1 MGQSRPVDQAGL
13 RRGNLALLVRTLRE
27 YGALSRAQLAV
38 RSGLSK
44 ATVSSLVTD
53 LEQRRLVHD
62 VGVSA
67 GGQGRPGQ
75 LVALRSASV
84 SGVGLDI
91 HVGHV
96 GALITNLA
104 GDVLYQ
110 RRVAFDVPAHGPER
124 ALDQLAELVTSALRE
139 VAGTVGPPAGVTVSI
154 PGLVDT
160 SAGTVTFAP
169 RLRWRD
175 VAVADG
181 LAARTGLPLDR
192 IGVDNDANLGA
203 MAELSAMSGSATNA
217 GTKAATNAANGTA
230 TGARTNAARTSGTDT
245 SAGTSIGNNAATNAP
260 TNAANGTAAN
270 TGAGTVSD
278 LVYLTGDFGIGGGV
292 ISGGRLV
299 RGSIGF
305 AGEIGHMAMD
315 PLGSYCSCGRR
326 GCWETQVGLGALL
339 HACADPDDPVRDPTL
354 DLDKR
359 MRIVRSRAERHDQ
372 RTLDA
377 LHQIGSALGLGV
389 SILVNLLNPAVV
401 VLGGYFAAL
410 PEWLVEPIRN
420 QVVAHVLAPGAGGA
434 RVVGSRLGF
443 TAATTGGALAS
454 LRRVLDDPTVV
465 PVVSQ
470 QDQEVRA

>member
-1 MGQSRPVDQAGL
+1 VAHSRPVDQAGL

-27 YGALSRAQLAV
+27 HGALSRAQLAV

-53 LEQRRLVHD
+53 LELRGLVHSA
-62 VGVSA
+62 GVSA

-75 LVALRSASV
+75 LVDLRPTSV
-84 SGVGLDI
+84 CGMGLDV

-96 GALITNLA
+96 GAVVTDLA
-104 GDVLYQ
+104 GDVIFR
-110 RRVAFDVPAHGPER
+110 RRVACDVPGIGPER
-124 ALDQLAELVTSALRE
+124 AVDQLGELAAAALAEIS
-139 VAGTVGPPAGVTVSI
+139 GTVGQPVGVTVSV

-160 SAGTVTFAP
+160 GAGTVTFAP

-192 IGVDNDANLGA
+192 IAGDNDANLGA
-203 MAELSAMSGSATNA
+203 MAELAAM
-217 GTKAATNAANGTA
+217 NG
-230 TGARTNAARTSGTDT
+230 DL
-245 SAGTSIGNNAATNAP
+245 
-260 TNAANGTAAN
+260 NGDGGETIA
-270 TGAGTVSD
+270 D
-278 LVYLTGDFGIGGGV
+278 LVYLNGDFGIGGGL

-299 RGSIGF
+299 RGSVGF

-315 PLGSYCSCGRR
+315 PLGPYCSCGRR

-354 DLDKR
+354 DLDQR
-359 MRIVRSRAERHDQ
+359 MRIVRARAGQRDR

-377 LHQIGSALGLGV
+377 LHQIGTALGLGV
-389 SILVNLLNPAVV
+389 SYLVNLLNPAVV

-420 QVVAHVLAPGAGGA
+420 EVVANVLAPGAGGA
-434 RVVGSRLGF
+434 RVVGSSLGF
-443 TAATTGGALAS
+443 TAATTGGALAALS
-454 LRRVLDDPTVV
+454 RVLDDPTVL
-465 PVVSQ
+465 PISP
-470 QDQEVRA
+470 QDDDEEAPA

>member
-1 MGQSRPVDQAGL
+1 MGQSRPADQAGL

-27 YGALSRAQLAV
+27 HGALSRAQLAV

-53 LEQRRLVHD
+53 LEARGLVHD
-62 VGVSA
+62 AGVSA

-75 LVALRSASV
+75 LVDLRPDSV
-84 SGVGLDI
+84 CGVGLDV

-96 GALITNLA
+96 GALVTDL
-104 GDVLYQ
+104 GGEVLYRQ
-110 RRVAFDVPAHGPER
+110 RAIADVPVIGPER
-124 ALDQLAELVTSALRE
+124 ALDMLAELATEAM
-139 VAGTVGPPAGVTVSI
+139 AGLKNATGVTVSV

-160 SAGTVTFAP
+160 AAGTVPFSP

-181 LAARTGLPLDR
+181 LAARTGLALDQ
-192 IGVDNDANLGA
+192 IVVENDANLGA
-203 MAELSAMSGSATNA
+203 MAE
-217 GTKAATNAANGTA
+217 TA
-230 TGARTNAARTSGTDT
+230 TTDV
-245 SAGTSIGNNAATNAP
+245 A
-260 TNAANGTAAN
+260 
-270 TGAGTVSD
+270 D

-292 ISGGRLV
+292 IAGGRLI
-299 RGSIGF
+299 RGFGGF

-315 PLGSYCSCGRR
+315 PLGPYCSCGRR

-339 HACADPDDPVRDPTL
+339 HACADPEDPIRDPAL
-354 DLDKR
+354 DLDQR
-359 MRIVRSRAERHDQ
+359 MRMIRSRAEQHDR

-377 LHQIGSALGLGV
+377 LHQIGTALGLGV
-389 SILVNLLNPAVV
+389 SYLVNLLNPAVV

-454 LRRVLDDPTVV
+454 LRRVLEDPTVV
-465 PVVSQ
+465 PVI
-470 QDQEVRA
+470 QENEEEAPA

>member
-1 MGQSRPVDQAGL
+1 VGQSRPADQAGL

-27 YGALSRAQLAV
+27 HGALSRAQLAV

-53 LEQRRLVHD
+53 LETRGLVHD
-62 VGVSA
+62 AGISA

-75 LVALRSASV
+75 LVDLRPDSV
-84 SGVGLDI
+84 CGIGLDA

-96 GALITNLA
+96 G
-104 GDVLYQ
+104 VLVADLGGEVLFQ
-110 RRVAFDVPAHGPER
+110 RKTVVDVPALGPER
-124 ALDQLAELVTSALRE
+124 TLDQLAQLVTEAM
-139 VAGTVGPPAGVTVSI
+139 AGLKNAIGVTVSV

-160 SAGTVTFAP
+160 DAGTVPFSP

-175 VAVADG
+175 VAVVDG
-181 LAARTGLPLDR
+181 LAARTGLPLDQ
-192 IGVDNDANLGA
+192 IVVDNDANLGA
-203 MAELSAMSGSATNA
+203 MAELATMDV
-217 GTKAATNAANGTA
+217 T
-230 TGARTNAARTSGTDT
+230 
-245 SAGTSIGNNAATNAP
+245 
-260 TNAANGTAAN
+260 
-270 TGAGTVSD
+270 D

-292 ISGGRLV
+292 IADGRLI
-299 RGSIGF
+299 RGVGGF

-315 PLGSYCSCGRR
+315 PLGPYCSCGRR

-339 HACADPDDPVRDPTL
+339 HACADPDDPIRDPAL
-354 DLDKR
+354 DLDQR
-359 MRIVRSRAERHDQ
+359 MRVIRTRAEQHDR

-377 LHQIGSALGLGV
+377 LHKIGIALGVGV
-389 SILVNLLNPAVV
+389 SYLVNLLNPAVV

-443 TAATTGGALAS
+443 TAAPAGGALAS
-454 LRRVLDDPTVV
+454 LRRVLEDPTIV
-465 PVVSQ
+465 PVIQ
-470 QDQEVRA
+470 QTEEEAPA

>member
-1 MGQSRPVDQAGL
+1 
-13 RRGNLALLVRTLRE
+13 VRTLRE
-27 YGALSRAQLAV
+27 HGALSRAQLAV

-44 ATVSSLVTD
+44 ATVSSLVND
-53 LEQRRLVHD
+53 LEARGLVHD
-62 VGVSA
+62 AGISA

-75 LVALRSASV
+75 LVALRPDSV
-84 SGVGLDI
+84 CGVGLDV

-96 GALITNLA
+96 GAYVTDL
-104 GDVLYQ
+104 GGEVLFQ
-110 RRVAFDVPAHGPER
+110 RRVVCDVPGLGPER
-124 ALDQLAELVTSALRE
+124 ALDQLAQLATEAT
-139 VAGTVGPPAGVTVSI
+139 AGVGNAVGVTVSV

-160 SAGTVTFAP
+160 AAGCVTFSP

-181 LAARTGLPLDR
+181 LAARTGIPLGR
-192 IGVDNDANLGA
+192 IVVDNDANLGA
-203 MAELSAMSGSATNA
+203 LAEF
-217 GTKAATNAANGTA
+217 AATEVA
-230 TGARTNAARTSGTDT
+230 
-245 SAGTSIGNNAATNAP
+245 
-260 TNAANGTAAN
+260 
-270 TGAGTVSD
+270 D

-292 ISGGRLV
+292 IAGGRLV

-305 AGEIGHMAMD
+305 AGEIGHMALD
-315 PLGSYCSCGRR
+315 PLGPYCSCGRR

-339 HACADPDDPVRDPTL
+339 HACADPDDPIRDPAL
-354 DLDKR
+354 DLDQR
-359 MRIVRSRAERHDQ
+359 MRMVRARAEQHDR

-377 LHQIGSALGLGV
+377 LHQIGTALGLGV
-389 SILVNLLNPAVV
+389 SFLVNLLNPAVV

-454 LRRVLDDPTVV
+454 LRRVLEDPTIV
-465 PVVSQ
+465 PVADVL
-470 QDQEVRA
+470 DTVDGMEEPEEAPA

>member
-13 RRGNLALLVRTLRE
+13 RRGNLALLVRTLRAH
-27 YGALSRAQLAV
+27 GALSRAQLAV

-53 LEQRRLVHD
+53 LELRGLVHSA
-62 VGVSA
+62 GVSA

-75 LVALRSASV
+75 LVDLRPTSV
-84 SGVGLDI
+84 CGIGLDV
-91 HVGHV
+91 HVGH
-96 GALITNLA
+96 A
-104 GDVLYQ
+104 GVAVTDLSGELRFR
-110 RRVAFDVPAHGPER
+110 RRVACDVPGIGPER
-124 ALDQLAELVTSALRE
+124 SIDQLAELVATALAE
-139 VAGTVGPPAGVTVSI
+139 VRGVVGQPVGVTVSV
-154 PGLVDT
+154 PGLVDR

-175 VAVADG
+175 VALADG
-181 LAARTGLPLDR
+181 LAARTGLPLDL
-192 IGVDNDANLGA
+192 IAVDNDANLGA
-203 MAELSAMSGSATNA
+203 EAELAAMAVPV
-217 GTKAATNAANGTA
+217 
-230 TGARTNAARTSGTDT
+230 D
-245 SAGTSIGNNAATNAP
+245 
-260 TNAANGTAAN
+260 
-270 TGAGTVSD
+270 D

-292 ISGGRLV
+292 IAGGRLV
-299 RGSIGF
+299 RGSVGF

-315 PLGSYCSCGRR
+315 PLGPYCSCGRR

-354 DLDKR
+354 DLDQR
-359 MRIVRSRAERHDQ
+359 MRIIRSRAEQRDR

-377 LHQIGSALGLGV
+377 LHQIGTELGQGV

-420 QVVAHVLAPGAGGA
+420 QVVANVLAPGAGGA
-434 RVVGSRLGF
+434 RVVGSQLGF
-443 TAATTGGALAS
+443 TAATTGGALAA

-465 PVVSQ
+465 PTGQ
-470 QDQEVRA
+470 ADDEEAPA

>member
-1 MGQSRPVDQAGL
+1 VEHLVGQSRPADQAGL

-27 YGALSRAQLAV
+27 HGALSRAQLAV

-53 LEQRRLVHD
+53 LEARGLVHD
-62 VGVSA
+62 AGVSA

-75 LVALRSASV
+75 LVDLRPDSV
-84 SGVGLDI
+84 CGVGLDV

-96 GALITNLA
+96 G
-104 GDVLYQ
+104 VLVTDLGGEVLF
-110 RRVAFDVPAHGPER
+110 RERTLVDVPVIGPER
-124 ALDQLAELVTSALRE
+124 ALDLVAQHATDALADLKNAV
-139 VAGTVGPPAGVTVSI
+139 GVTVSV

-160 SAGTVTFAP
+160 VAGTVPFSP

-181 LAARTGLPLDR
+181 LAARTGLALDQ
-192 IGVDNDANLGA
+192 IVVENDANLGA
-203 MAELSAMSGSATNA
+203 MAEMATMDVA
-217 GTKAATNAANGTA
+217 
-230 TGARTNAARTSGTDT
+230 
-245 SAGTSIGNNAATNAP
+245 
-260 TNAANGTAAN
+260 
-270 TGAGTVSD
+270 D

-292 ISGGRLV
+292 IAGGRLI
-299 RGSIGF
+299 RGFGGF

-315 PLGSYCSCGRR
+315 PLGPYCSCGRR

-339 HACADPDDPVRDPTL
+339 HACADPEDPIRDPAL
-354 DLDKR
+354 DLDQR
-359 MRIVRSRAERHDQ
+359 MRMIRARAEQHDR

-377 LHQIGSALGLGV
+377 LHQIGIALGLGV
-389 SILVNLLNPAVV
+389 SYLVNLLNPAVV

-454 LRRVLDDPTVV
+454 LRRVLEDPTVV
-465 PVVSQ
+465 PVI
-470 QDQEVRA
+470 QETEEEAPA

>member
-1 MGQSRPVDQAGL
+1 MGQSRPADQAGL

-27 YGALSRAQLAV
+27 HGALSRAQLAV

-53 LEQRRLVHD
+53 LEARGLVHD
-62 VGVSA
+62 AGVSA

-75 LVALRSASV
+75 LVNLRPDSV
-84 SGVGLDI
+84 CGIGLDV

-96 GALITNLA
+96 G
-104 GDVLYQ
+104 VL
-110 RRVAFDVPAHGPER
+110 VADLGGEVLFGRKVVIDVPGAGPER
-124 ALDQLAELVTSALRE
+124 TLDELAQLVTEAM
-139 VAGTVGPPAGVTVSI
+139 AGLKNAIGVTVSV

-160 SAGTVTFAP
+160 HAGTVPFSP

-181 LAARTGLPLDR
+181 LAARTGLPLDQ
-192 IGVDNDANLGA
+192 IVVDNDANLGA
-203 MAELSAMSGSATNA
+203 MAEL
-217 GTKAATNAANGTA
+217 AATDVT
-230 TGARTNAARTSGTDT
+230 
-245 SAGTSIGNNAATNAP
+245 
-260 TNAANGTAAN
+260 
-270 TGAGTVSD
+270 D
-278 LVYLTGDFGIGGGV
+278 LVYLTGDFGIGCGV
-292 ISGGRLV
+292 ISGGRLL
-299 RGSIGF
+299 RGVGGF

-315 PLGSYCSCGRR
+315 QLGPYCSCGRR

-339 HACADPDDPVRDPTL
+339 HACADPDDPIRDPAL
-354 DLDKR
+354 DLDQR
-359 MRIVRSRAERHDQ
+359 MRMIRARAEQHDR

-377 LHQIGSALGLGV
+377 MHQIGIALGVGV
-389 SILVNLLNPAVV
+389 SYLVNMLNPAVV

-454 LRRVLDDPTVV
+454 LRRVLEDPTVV
-465 PVVSQ
+465 PVIQ
-470 QDQEVRA
+470 PTEEEAPA

>member
-1 MGQSRPVDQAGL
+1 MGQSRPADQAGL

-27 YGALSRAQLAV
+27 HGALSRAQLAV

-53 LEQRRLVHD
+53 LETRGLVHD
-62 VGVSA
+62 AGVSA

-75 LVALRSASV
+75 LVDLRPDSV
-84 SGVGLDI
+84 CGIGLDA

-96 GALITNLA
+96 G
-104 GDVLYQ
+104 VLVADLGGEVLFQ
-110 RRVAFDVPAHGPER
+110 RKTVVDVPALGPER
-124 ALDQLAELVTSALRE
+124 TLDQLAQLVTEAM
-139 VAGTVGPPAGVTVSI
+139 AGLKNAIGVTVSV

-160 SAGTVTFAP
+160 DAGTVPFSP

-175 VAVADG
+175 VAVVDG
-181 LAARTGLPLDR
+181 LAARTGLPLDQ
-192 IGVDNDANLGA
+192 IVVDNDANLGA
-203 MAELSAMSGSATNA
+203 MAELATMDV
-217 GTKAATNAANGTA
+217 T
-230 TGARTNAARTSGTDT
+230 
-245 SAGTSIGNNAATNAP
+245 
-260 TNAANGTAAN
+260 
-270 TGAGTVSD
+270 D

-292 ISGGRLV
+292 IADGRLI
-299 RGSIGF
+299 RGVGGF

-315 PLGSYCSCGRR
+315 PLGPYCSCGRR

-339 HACADPDDPVRDPTL
+339 HACADPDDPIRDPAL
-354 DLDKR
+354 DLDQR
-359 MRIVRSRAERHDQ
+359 MRMIRTRAEQHDR

-377 LHQIGSALGLGV
+377 LHKIGIALGVGV
-389 SILVNLLNPAVV
+389 SYLVNLLNPAVV

-454 LRRVLDDPTVV
+454 LRRVLEDPTVV
-465 PVVSQ
+465 PVVQ
-470 QDQEVRA
+470 PTEEEAPA

>member
-27 YGALSRAQLAV
+27 HGALSRAQLAV

-53 LEQRRLVHD
+53 LELRGLVHSA
-62 VGVSA
+62 GVSA

-75 LVALRSASV
+75 LVDLRPTSV
-84 SGVGLDI
+84 CGIGLDV

-96 GALITNLA
+96 GAAVTDLA
-104 GDVLYQ
+104 GELLFQ
-110 RRVAFDVPAHGPER
+110 RRVACDVPAVGPER
-124 ALDQLAELVTSALRE
+124 AIDQLADLANTALAE
-139 VAGTVGPPAGVTVSI
+139 VKGSVGPPVGVTISI
-154 PGLVDT
+154 PGLVDRD
-160 SAGTVTFAP
+160 AGVVTFAP

-175 VAVADG
+175 VNVADG
-181 LAARTGLPLDR
+181 LAARTGLPLDH
-192 IGVDNDANLGA
+192 IAVDNDANLGA
-203 MAELSAMSGSATNA
+203 EAELAAMSGSQDRDVT
-217 GTKAATNAANGTA
+217 
-230 TGARTNAARTSGTDT
+230 
-245 SAGTSIGNNAATNAP
+245 
-260 TNAANGTAAN
+260 
-270 TGAGTVSD
+270 D

-315 PLGSYCSCGRR
+315 PLGPYCSCGRR

-354 DLDKR
+354 DLDQR
-359 MRIVRSRAERHDQ
+359 TRIVRSRAEQRDR

-377 LHQIGSALGLGV
+377 LHQIGTALGLGV
-389 SILVNLLNPAVV
+389 SILVNLLNPGVV

-420 QVVAHVLAPGAGGA
+420 QVVANVLAPGAGGA

-443 TAATTGGALAS
+443 TAATTGGALAA

-465 PVVSQ
+465 PTTQ
-470 QDQEVRA
+470 PDDEEAPA

>member
-1 MGQSRPVDQAGL
+1 MGQSRPADQAGL

-27 YGALSRAQLAV
+27 HGALSRAQLAV

-53 LEQRRLVHD
+53 LEARGLVHD
-62 VGVSA
+62 AGISA

-75 LVALRSASV
+75 LVDLRPDSV
-84 SGVGLDI
+84 CGVGLDV

-96 GALITNLA
+96 GAFVTDL
-104 GDVLYQ
+104 GGQVLFQ
-110 RRVAFDVPAHGPER
+110 RRVVCDVPGIGPER
-124 ALDQLAELVTSALRE
+124 ALDQVGQLAVEAM
-139 VAGTVGPPAGVTVSI
+139 AGLNNAVGVTVSV

-160 SAGTVTFAP
+160 AAGTVPFSP

-181 LAARTGLPLDR
+181 LAARTGLALDR
-192 IGVDNDANLGA
+192 IVVDNDANLA
-203 MAELSAMSGSATNA
+203 ALAELADMDVA
-217 GTKAATNAANGTA
+217 
-230 TGARTNAARTSGTDT
+230 
-245 SAGTSIGNNAATNAP
+245 
-260 TNAANGTAAN
+260 
-270 TGAGTVSD
+270 D

-292 ISGGRLV
+292 IAGGRLV

-315 PLGSYCSCGRR
+315 PLGPYCSCGRR

-339 HACADPDDPVRDPTL
+339 HACADPDDPIRDPAL
-354 DLDKR
+354 DLDQR
-359 MRIVRSRAERHDQ
+359 MRMVRARAEQHDR

-377 LHQIGSALGLGV
+377 LHQIGTALGLGV
-389 SILVNLLNPAVV
+389 SFLVNLLNPAVV

-454 LRRVLDDPTVV
+454 LRRVLEDPTVV
-465 PVVSQ
+465 PVIQ
-470 QDQEVRA
+470 TPEEPEEAPA

>member
-1 MGQSRPVDQAGL
+1 
-13 RRGNLALLVRTLRE
+13 VRTLRE
-27 YGALSRAQLAV
+27 HGALSRAQLAV

-53 LEQRRLVHD
+53 LETRGLVHD
-62 VGVSA
+62 AGISA

-75 LVALRSASV
+75 LVDLRPDAV
-84 SGVGLDI
+84 CGVGLDV

-96 GALITNLA
+96 GALVIDLGGEILFQEKMTA
-104 GDVLYQ
+104 
-110 RRVAFDVPAHGPER
+110 DVPTIGPER
-124 ALDQLAELVTSALRE
+124 ALDLLAQLATDAMADLKNAV
-139 VAGTVGPPAGVTVSI
+139 GVTVSV

-160 SAGTVTFAP
+160 AAGTVPFSP

-175 VAVADG
+175 VAIADG
-181 LAARTGLPLDR
+181 LAARTGLALDQ
-192 IGVDNDANLGA
+192 IVVDNDANLGA
-203 MAELSAMSGSATNA
+203 MAELATMDVA
-217 GTKAATNAANGTA
+217 
-230 TGARTNAARTSGTDT
+230 
-245 SAGTSIGNNAATNAP
+245 
-260 TNAANGTAAN
+260 
-270 TGAGTVSD
+270 D

-292 ISGGRLV
+292 IAGGRLV
-299 RGSIGF
+299 RGVGGF

-315 PLGSYCSCGRR
+315 PLGPYCSCGRR

-339 HACADPDDPVRDPTL
+339 HACADPDDPVRDPAL
-354 DLDKR
+354 DLDQR
-359 MRIVRSRAERHDQ
+359 MRMLRARADQHDR

-377 LHQIGSALGLGV
+377 LHQIGIALGVGV
-389 SILVNLLNPAVV
+389 SYLVNLLNPAVV

-454 LRRVLDDPTVV
+454 LRRVLEDPTVV
-465 PVVSQ
+465 PVI
-470 QDQEVRA
+470 QETEEEAPA

>member
-1 MGQSRPVDQAGL
+1 VGQSRPADQAGL
-13 RRGNLALLVRTLRE
+13 RRGNLALLVCTLRE
-27 YGALSRAQLAV
+27 HGALSRAQLAV

-53 LEQRRLVHD
+53 LEARGLVHD
-62 VGVSA
+62 AGISA

-75 LVALRSASV
+75 LVDLRPDSV
-84 SGVGLDI
+84 CGVGLDV

-96 GALITNLA
+96 GVLVTDLG

-110 RRVAFDVPAHGPER
+110 QRAAIDVPAAGPER
-124 ALDQLAELVTSALRE
+124 TLDLLAQLATDAM
-139 VAGTVGPPAGVTVSI
+139 AGVKNAVGVTVSV

-160 SAGTVTFAP
+160 HAGTVPFSP

-181 LAARTGLPLDR
+181 IAARTGLPLDQ
-192 IGVDNDANLGA
+192 IVVDNDANLGA
-203 MAELSAMSGSATNA
+203 MAEQAT
-217 GTKAATNAANGTA
+217 
-230 TGARTNAARTSGTDT
+230 TDVT
-245 SAGTSIGNNAATNAP
+245 
-260 TNAANGTAAN
+260 
-270 TGAGTVSD
+270 D
-278 LVYLTGDFGIGGGV
+278 LVYLTGDYGIGGGV
-292 ISGGRLV
+292 IAGGRLI
-299 RGSIGF
+299 RGVGGF

-315 PLGSYCSCGRR
+315 PLGPYCSCGRR

-339 HACADPDDPVRDPTL
+339 HACADPDDPIRDPAL
-354 DLDKR
+354 DRDQCMR
-359 MRIVRSRAERHDQ
+359 MIRARAEQHDR

-377 LHQIGSALGLGV
+377 LHKIGIALGLGV
-389 SILVNLLNPAVV
+389 SYLVNLLNPAVV

-443 TAATTGGALAS
+443 TAAPTGGALAS
-454 LRRVLDDPTVV
+454 LRRVLEDPTVV
-465 PVVSQ
+465 PVV
-470 QDQEVRA
+470 EVTEEEAPA

>member
-1 MGQSRPVDQAGL
+1 MVGQSRPADQAGL

-27 YGALSRAQLAV
+27 HGALSRAQLAV

-53 LEQRRLVHD
+53 LETRGLVHD
-62 VGVSA
+62 AGISA

-75 LVALRSASV
+75 LVDLRPDSV
-84 SGVGLDI
+84 CGVGLDV

-96 GALITNLA
+96 GALVTDL
-104 GDVLYQ
+104 GGEVLY
-110 RRVAFDVPAHGPER
+110 RRRTVADIPVIGPER
-124 ALDQLAELVTSALRE
+124 ALDLLAELVAEAMSGLKNAI
-139 VAGTVGPPAGVTVSI
+139 GVTVSV

-160 SAGTVTFAP
+160 AAGTVPFSP

-175 VAVADG
+175 VAMADG
-181 LAARTGLPLDR
+181 LAARTGLALDQ
-192 IGVDNDANLGA
+192 IVVENDANLGA
-203 MAELSAMSGSATNA
+203 MAEMASMDVA
-217 GTKAATNAANGTA
+217 
-230 TGARTNAARTSGTDT
+230 
-245 SAGTSIGNNAATNAP
+245 
-260 TNAANGTAAN
+260 
-270 TGAGTVSD
+270 D

-292 ISGGRLV
+292 IAGGRLI
-299 RGSIGF
+299 RGFGGF

-315 PLGSYCSCGRR
+315 PLGPYCSCGRR

-339 HACADPDDPVRDPTL
+339 HACADPDDPIRDPAL
-354 DLDKR
+354 DLDQR
-359 MRIVRSRAERHDQ
+359 MRMIRARAEQHDR
-372 RTLDA
+372 RTLNA
-377 LHQIGSALGLGV
+377 LHQIGIALGLGV
-389 SILVNLLNPAVV
+389 SYLVNLLNPAVV

-454 LRRVLDDPTVV
+454 LRRVLEDPTVV
-465 PVVSQ
+465 PVI
-470 QDQEVRA
+470 QETEEEAPA

>member
-1 MGQSRPVDQAGL
+1 VGQSRPADQAGL
-13 RRGNLALLVRTLRE
+13 RRGNLALLVQTLRE
-27 YGALSRAQLAV
+27 HGALSRAQLAV

-53 LEQRRLVHD
+53 LEARGLVHD
-62 VGVSA
+62 AGVSA

-75 LVALRSASV
+75 LVGLRPESV
-84 SGVGLDI
+84 CGVGLDV

-96 GALITNLA
+96 GAVVTDLGGT
-104 GDVLYQ
+104 VLHQ
-110 RRVAFDVPAHGPER
+110 RRVICDVPSVGPER
-124 ALDQLAELVTSALRE
+124 ALDLLAELAVEAIGGVTNA
-139 VAGTVGPPAGVTVSI
+139 VGVTVSV

-160 SAGTVTFAP
+160 AAGLVTFSP

-175 VAVADG
+175 VALVDG
-181 LAARTGLPLDR
+181 LAARTGIPLDH
-192 IGVDNDANLGA
+192 IAVDNDANLGA
-203 MAELSAMSGSATNA
+203 MAEV
-217 GTKAATNAANGTA
+217 AALDVA
-230 TGARTNAARTSGTDT
+230 
-245 SAGTSIGNNAATNAP
+245 
-260 TNAANGTAAN
+260 
-270 TGAGTVSD
+270 D

-292 ISGGRLV
+292 IAGGRLV

-315 PLGSYCSCGRR
+315 PLGPYCSCGRR

-339 HACADPDDPVRDPTL
+339 HAAADPDDPVRDPAL
-354 DLDKR
+354 DLDPR
-359 MRIVRSRAERHDQ
+359 MRIIRARADQHDR

-377 LHQIGSALGLGV
+377 LHQIGTALGLGV
-389 SILVNLLNPAVV
+389 SFLVNLLNPAVV

-434 RVVGSRLGF
+434 KVVGSRLGF

-465 PVVSQ
+465 PVLEAQEQ
-470 QDQEVRA
+470 QEEAPA

>member
-1 MGQSRPVDQAGL
+1 MGHSRPADQAGL

-27 YGALSRAQLAV
+27 HGALSRAQLAV

-44 ATVSSLVTD
+44 ATVSSLVSD
-53 LEQRRLVHD
+53 LELRGLVHSA
-62 VGVSA
+62 GISA

-75 LVALRSASV
+75 LVALRPTSV
-84 SGVGLDI
+84 SGVGLDV

-96 GALITNLA
+96 GAAVTDLA
-104 GDVLYQ
+104 GDIVF
-110 RRVAFDVPAHGPER
+110 RRRFVCDVPALGPER
-124 ALDQLAELVTSALRE
+124 TIDHLAELATAALAE
-139 VAGTVGPPAGVTVSI
+139 VDGLVGPPVGVTVSV

-160 SAGTVTFAP
+160 SAGTVTLAP

-175 VAVADG
+175 VAVADE
-181 LAARTGLPLDR
+181 LAARTGLPLDL
-192 IGVDNDANLGA
+192 ISVDNDANLGA
-203 MAELSAMSGSATNA
+203 MAEQAAMNGESGDPVT
-217 GTKAATNAANGTA
+217 
-230 TGARTNAARTSGTDT
+230 
-245 SAGTSIGNNAATNAP
+245 
-260 TNAANGTAAN
+260 
-270 TGAGTVSD
+270 D

-305 AGEIGHMAMD
+305 AGEIGHMGMD
-315 PLGSYCSCGRR
+315 PLGPYCSCGRR
-326 GCWETQVGLGALL
+326 GCWETRVGLGALL

-354 DLDKR
+354 DLDQR
-359 MRIVRSRAERHDQ
+359 MRMVRARAAQRDQ

-377 LHQIGSALGLGV
+377 LHQIGSALGVGV

-420 QVVAHVLAPGAGGA
+420 QVVAGVLAPGAGGA

-443 TAATTGGALAS
+443 TASTTGGALAA

-465 PVVSQ
+465 PLNQ
-470 QDQEVRA
+470 PEDEEAPA

>member
-1 MGQSRPVDQAGL
+1 MGQSRPADQAGL

-27 YGALSRAQLAV
+27 HGALSRAQLAV

-53 LEQRRLVHD
+53 LEARGLVHD
-62 VGVSA
+62 AGISA

-75 LVALRSASV
+75 LVDLRPDSV
-84 SGVGLDI
+84 CGVGLDV

-96 GALITNLA
+96 GVLVADLG

-110 RRVAFDVPAHGPER
+110 QRAAIDVPAAGPER
-124 ALDQLAELVTSALRE
+124 TLDLLAQLATDAM
-139 VAGTVGPPAGVTVSI
+139 AGVKNAVGVTVSV

-160 SAGTVTFAP
+160 HAGTVPFSP

-181 LAARTGLPLDR
+181 IAARTGLPLDQ
-192 IGVDNDANLGA
+192 IVVDNDANLGA
-203 MAELSAMSGSATNA
+203 MAEQAT
-217 GTKAATNAANGTA
+217 
-230 TGARTNAARTSGTDT
+230 TDVT
-245 SAGTSIGNNAATNAP
+245 
-260 TNAANGTAAN
+260 
-270 TGAGTVSD
+270 D
-278 LVYLTGDFGIGGGV
+278 LVYLTGDYGIGGGV
-292 ISGGRLV
+292 IAGGRLI
-299 RGSIGF
+299 RGVGGF

-315 PLGSYCSCGRR
+315 PLGPYCSCGRR

-339 HACADPDDPVRDPTL
+339 HACADPDDPIRDPAL
-354 DLDKR
+354 DLDQR
-359 MRIVRSRAERHDQ
+359 MRMIRARADQHDR

-377 LHQIGSALGLGV
+377 LHKIGIALGVGV
-389 SILVNLLNPAVV
+389 SYLVNLLNPAVV

-443 TAATTGGALAS
+443 TAAPTGGALAS
-454 LRRVLDDPTVV
+454 LRRVLEDPTVV
-465 PVVSQ
+465 PVV
-470 QDQEVRA
+470 EVTEEEAPA

>member
-1 MGQSRPVDQAGL
+1 MGQSRPADQAGL

-27 YGALSRAQLAV
+27 HGALSRAQLAV

-53 LEQRRLVHD
+53 LEARGLVHD
-62 VGVSA
+62 AGVSA

-75 LVALRSASV
+75 LVDLRPDSV
-84 SGVGLDI
+84 CGVGLDV

-96 GALITNLA
+96 GALVTDL
-104 GDVLYQ
+104 GGEVLYRQ
-110 RRVAFDVPAHGPER
+110 RAIADVPVIGPER
-124 ALDQLAELVTSALRE
+124 ALDMLAELATEAM
-139 VAGTVGPPAGVTVSI
+139 AGLKNATGVTVSV

-160 SAGTVTFAP
+160 AAGTVPFSP

-181 LAARTGLPLDR
+181 L
-192 IGVDNDANLGA
+192 LGA
-203 MAELSAMSGSATNA
+203 MAE
-217 GTKAATNAANGTA
+217 TA
-230 TGARTNAARTSGTDT
+230 TTDV
-245 SAGTSIGNNAATNAP
+245 A
-260 TNAANGTAAN
+260 
-270 TGAGTVSD
+270 D

-292 ISGGRLV
+292 IAGGRLI
-299 RGSIGF
+299 RGFGGF

-315 PLGSYCSCGRR
+315 PLGPYCSCGRR

-339 HACADPDDPVRDPTL
+339 HACADPEDPIRDPAL
-354 DLDKR
+354 DLDQR
-359 MRIVRSRAERHDQ
+359 MRMIRSRAEQHDR

-377 LHQIGSALGLGV
+377 LHQIGTALGLGV
-389 SILVNLLNPAVV
+389 SYLVNLLNPAVV

-454 LRRVLDDPTVV
+454 LRRVLEDPTVV
-465 PVVSQ
+465 PVIQ
-470 QDQEVRA
+470 GNEEEAPA

>member
-1 MGQSRPVDQAGL
+1 MGQSRPADQAGL

-27 YGALSRAQLAV
+27 HGALSRAQLAV

-53 LEQRRLVHD
+53 LETRGLVHD

-75 LVALRSASV
+75 LVDLRSASV
-84 SGVGLDI
+84 CGIGIDV

-96 GALITNLA
+96 GALVTDLA
-104 GDVLYQ
+104 GEVLFQ
-110 RRVAFDVPAHGPER
+110 RRVICDVPGIGPER
-124 ALDQLAELVTSALRE
+124 ALDELAELVADAIRE
-139 VAGTVGPPAGVTVSI
+139 VDGVVGPPVGVTVSV

-160 SAGTVTFAP
+160 NAGVVTFSP

-175 VAVADG
+175 VAIADG
-181 LAARTGLPLDR
+181 LAARTGLGLDT
-192 IGVDNDANLGA
+192 IAVDNDANLGA
-203 MAELSAMSGSATNA
+203 MAELAIMDVT
-217 GTKAATNAANGTA
+217 
-230 TGARTNAARTSGTDT
+230 
-245 SAGTSIGNNAATNAP
+245 
-260 TNAANGTAAN
+260 
-270 TGAGTVSD
+270 D
-278 LVYLTGDFGIGGGV
+278 LVYLTGDYGIGGGV
-292 ISGGRLV
+292 VAGGRLV

-315 PLGSYCSCGRR
+315 PLGPYCSCGRR

-354 DLDKR
+354 DLDQR
-359 MRIVRSRAERHDQ
+359 MRILRARAEQHDR
-372 RTLDA
+372 RTLDS
-377 LHQIGSALGLGV
+377 LHQIGTALGLGV

-454 LRRVLDDPTVV
+454 LRRVLEDPTVV
-465 PVVSQ
+465 PPVQ
-470 QDQEVRA
+470 QQIDEEAPA

>member
-1 MGQSRPVDQAGL
+1 VGQSRPADQAGL

-27 YGALSRAQLAV
+27 HGALSRAQLAV

-53 LEQRRLVHD
+53 LEARGLVHD
-62 VGVSA
+62 AGVSA

-75 LVALRSASV
+75 LVDLRPDAV
-84 SGVGLDI
+84 CGVGLDV

-96 GALITNLA
+96 GAIVTDLA
-104 GDVLYQ
+104 GDVLFTK
-110 RRVAFDVPAHGPER
+110 RITADVPGAGAER
-124 ALDQLAELVTSALRE
+124 ALDLLAQLATDAM
-139 VAGTVGPPAGVTVSI
+139 AGLKNAVGVTVSV

-160 SAGTVTFAP
+160 AAGTVTFSP

-181 LAARTGLPLDR
+181 LAARTGLLLDQ
-192 IGVDNDANLGA
+192 IVVDNDANLGA
-203 MAELSAMSGSATNA
+203 MAEFAAMDVA
-217 GTKAATNAANGTA
+217 
-230 TGARTNAARTSGTDT
+230 
-245 SAGTSIGNNAATNAP
+245 
-260 TNAANGTAAN
+260 
-270 TGAGTVSD
+270 D
-278 LVYLTGDFGIGGGV
+278 LVYLTGDYGIGGGV
-292 ISGGRLV
+292 IAGGRLV
-299 RGSIGF
+299 RGVGGF

-315 PLGSYCSCGRR
+315 PLGPYCSCGRR

-339 HACADPDDPVRDPTL
+339 HACADPEDPIRDPAL
-354 DLDKR
+354 DLDQR
-359 MRIVRSRAERHDQ
+359 MRMIRARAEQHDR

-377 LHQIGSALGLGV
+377 LHQIGTALGLGV
-389 SILVNLLNPAVV
+389 SYLVNLLNPSVV

-454 LRRVLDDPTVV
+454 LRRVLEDPTVV
-465 PVVSQ
+465 PVVQ
-470 QDQEVRA
+470 ATEEEAPA